1 MHDPLV
7 FDHLAYQCYKIYV
20 GNWTILRSDRVSEA
34 APTAL
39 QIYGF
44 EEGNTTDQ
52 EVFRMTT
59 RPAWA
64 KGATVKGRQEAVH
77 DAVGHNVRQ
86 TRGYPWLWSRDS
98 SQDRLLQFH
107 VDREDAQ
114 FPLSDGCGAF
124 KEHERSGPRGPWDVP
139 PWLEKALINS
149 ENFWPFDAVFPN
161 ATVKYDD
168 FGHALSVGVAPA
180 RFSAAEL
187 MWRSFVDIG
196 LFEQMKQAKER
207 DVEAVRHRRRRRCG
221 DRVCRRRLP
230 HDCARVR
237 HHDARRKP
245 LLDERV
251 SCQDAH
257 PPLRRASHP

>member
-7 FDHLAYQCYKIYV
+7 FDHLAYLCYKIYV

-86 TRGYPWLWSRDS
+86 TYLGNL
-98 SQDRLLQFH
+98 H
-107 VDREDAQ
+107 
-114 FPLSDGCGAF
+114 
-124 KEHERSGPRGPWDVP
+124 
-139 PWLEKALINS
+139 
-149 ENFWPFDAVFPN
+149 
-161 ATVKYDD
+161 
-168 FGHALSVGVAPA
+168 
-180 RFSAAEL
+180 
-187 MWRSFVDIG
+187 
-196 LFEQMKQAKER
+196 
-207 DVEAVRHRRRRRCG
+207 
-221 DRVCRRRLP
+221 
-230 HDCARVR
+230 
-237 HHDARRKP
+237 
-245 LLDERV
+245 
-251 SCQDAH
+251 
-257 PPLRRASHP
+257 